1 MPSDSPSKPAPTEVP
16 LSRLLLSRMQRM
28 AEATTS
34 DYTADEYK
42 AVIADALDLIADT
55 RTQLI
60 GIKDTV
66 HQAHVQFKE
75 MRERVEEL
83 EMALKKRALEGLS
96 LSGEYEELSE
106 LLVRALPHVT
116 DSIGANAPELAVAI
130 RTKLGLKS

>member
-1 MPSDSPSKPAPTEVP
+1 
-16 LSRLLLSRMQRM
+16 MQRM

-34 DYTADEYK
+34 DYTAGEYK

-83 EMALKKRALEGLS
+83 EMALKKRALEGLTQ
-96 LSGEYEELSE
+96 SGEYEELSAQNE
-106 LLVRALPHVT
+106 QLKAQLAMAQASRSGKIEEMKRLINLAISAAEGHHEGAGLKYLQRAL
-116 DSIGANAPELAVAI
+116 ELP
-130 RTKLGLKS
+130 